1 MARADGWRGRE
12 KEMDGQL
19 EAHIALDDIYA
30 AVQRVRDVVV
40 AAETYCPEALH
51 ESLKSLMLDMVLAKI
66 RLGGALQQLEE
77 ASIRADT
84 ERT

>member
-1 MARADGWRGRE
+1 MN
-12 KEMDGQL
+12 GQL
-19 EAHIALDDIYA
+19 EAHVALDDIYT

-51 ESLKSLMLDMVLAKI
+51 ESLKSLMLDMLLAKI

-77 ASIRADT
+77 ASIKADT
-84 ERT
+84 DRT